1 MNAVAIVVAA
11 GLFLAGGAAVA
22 YVVGAA
28 TVLSFIASDNARYLS
43 ILPQRMFSQVDAFD
57 LMAMPLFILAGEVMN
72 KAGITRAL
80 IELSMALFGRLKG
93 GLGYVNIMTSLF
105 LSGISGSAVADAAA
119 LSNTLV
125 PAMRERGYSVHY
137 AGAITSAAAMIGP
150 IIPPSII
157 MIFYAALMQTSVAA
171 LFVAGIVPGILLA
184 AVLFAGNAYYA
195 RRDDHP
201 GGATID
207 VPEFWPALRHAAP
220 SLSLPVIIV
229 GGIVF
234 GVVTPTEASALAVA
248 AAILVGLHYGGLNA
262 RTLRESLE
270 HTAVLTGTIFMV
282 LCSIAAFGWLIGHE
296 GVLTGLGE
304 AVTQLG
310 LGQLEYLLLINLIF
324 VVAGIVLDP
333 PVALPLLVP
342 LLAPLAVKLGTDP
355 VHLGL
360 VLCLN
365 LTIGMITPPFGG
377 VLLIVSSIT
386 KGDYWE
392 LNKAV
397 TPFAVLLTALL
408 FVLVL
413 VPEISLFL
421 PRMLGFIK

>member
-1 MNAVAIVVAA
+1 MSALFVTLAA
-11 GLFLAGGAAVA
+11 LALMASGAAVA
-22 YVVGAA
+22 YTVGAA
-28 TVLSFIASDNARYLS
+28 TVLAFLATDNGRFLA
-43 ILPQRMFSQVDAFD
+43 ILPQRLFSQVDVFD
-57 LMAMPLFILAGEVMN
+57 LMAMPLFILTGEIMN
-72 KAGITRAL
+72 KAGITRAM
-80 IELSMALFGRLKG
+80 IDLSMAILGRLKG

-125 PAMRERGYSVHY
+125 PAMRDRGYPVPY
-137 AGAITSAAAMIGP
+137 AGALTSAAAMIGP

-171 LFVAGIVPGILLA
+171 LFIAGIVPGILMA
-184 AVLFAGNAYYA
+184 ATLFGANAYYA
-195 RRDDHP
+195 RRDGHP
-201 GGATID
+201 GGRTDD
-207 VPEFWPALRHAAP
+207 VPAFWPALRHALP

-229 GGIVF
+229 GGIVV
-234 GVVTPTEASALAVA
+234 GVVTPTEAGALAVLA
-248 AAILVGLHYGGLNA
+248 SIAVGAYYGGLNG

-270 HTAVLTGTIFMV
+270 HTVVLTGTIFMV
-282 LCSIAAFGWLIGHE
+282 LCSIAAFGWLVGHE
-296 GVLTGLGE
+296 GWLTGLAE
-304 AVTQLG
+304 AVTGLG
-310 LGQLEYLLLINLIF
+310 LGQIEYLLLINVIF
-324 VVAGIVLDP
+324 VVAGIMLDP
-333 PVALPLLVP
+333 PIALPLLVP

-386 KGDYWE
+386 KGDYWQ

-397 TPFAVLLTALL
+397 TPFAVILTVLL

-413 VPEISLFL
+413 VPELSLFL
-421 PRMLGFIK
+421 PRSMGFID